1 MSSANVDRKLNYS
14 MGSRAEDVD
23 VSAADY
29 TASQNVSLFIGTGGD
44 IKVDLVDGGTVT
56 FKNIFDGT
64 FLPIVVDKVYNAD
77 TTASDIIAIW

>member
-14 MGSRAEDVD
+14 MASRAEDVD

-29 TASQNVSLFIGTGGD
+29 DADQNVALFVGTGGD

-56 FKNIFDGT
+56 LKNIFDGT
-64 FLPIVVDKVYNAD
+64 FLPIVVDKVYNTG
-77 TTASDIIAIW
+77 TTASDIIAMW